1 MKLKEIFTAAEMQET
16 DLQRVLA
23 LGSPEGK
30 QTKTFI
36 TPESTEMI
44 KNLSPVNYICL
55 YFYFIWL
62 SLIKQKFSTLDI
74 LVHVN
79 V

>member
-23 LGSPEGK
+23 LGSPAGQ

-55 YFYFIWL
+55 YFYFI
-62 SLIKQKFSTLDI
+62 
-74 LVHVN
+74 
-79 V
+79 